1 MQIIG
6 LDKISAFIDAYPD
19 SKASLESWVAHVKSM
34 EWKTPYDV
42 TQSFRTADPVK
53 NSRVVFDIQ
62 HNKYRLVVKI
72 NYAYKI
78 VEIRFLNTHK
88 EYDRIDAETV

>member
-6 LDKISAFIDAYPD
+6 LDKISAFMGVYPD
-19 SKASLESWVAHVKSM
+19 SKAALDSWVYHVNSVY
-34 EWKTPYDV
+34 WKTPVDV
-42 TQSFRTADPVK
+42 KQSYRHADILK
-53 NSRVVFDIQ
+53 NNHVVFDIQ

-72 NYAYKI
+72 NYPYKI
-78 VEIRFLNTHK
+78 VEVRFINTHK